1 MCVFDEKMEASEK
14 SVCARGLNK
23 GYWENK
29 YLFDKE
35 ITKNIDLSEKL
46 CSKKRQT
53 LLENCK
59 KVAPG
64 KKENRYFEKPSLG
77 LLLKTSKIFIVVDV
91 SKNNIVFILFLKK
104 QKTISHCT
112 NHRVS
117 GKI

>member
-1 MCVFDEKMEASEK
+1 MFHSTQDAKAATTIPIINEISVRNICSRHRVFRKIICVQEFKIGLLCVFDEKMEASEK

-35 ITKNIDLSEKL
+35 IIRNIDLSEIL

-64 KKENRYFEKPSLG
+64 KKNR
-77 LLLKTSKIFIVVDV
+77 
-91 SKNNIVFILFLKK
+91 
-104 QKTISHCT
+104 
-112 NHRVS
+112 
-117 GKI
+117 